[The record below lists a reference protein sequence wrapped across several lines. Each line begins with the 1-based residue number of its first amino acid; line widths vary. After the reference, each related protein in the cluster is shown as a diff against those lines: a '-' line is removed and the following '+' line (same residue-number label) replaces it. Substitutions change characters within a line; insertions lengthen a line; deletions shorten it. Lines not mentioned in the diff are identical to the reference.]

1 MYLLDTNVVSEFR
14 RKKPHGAVLKWLEQ
28 AKDIDLFI
36 CAYTVAEI
44 QIGIEKTREN
54 DPDKAADL
62 EDWLDLIISAYP
74 VLSLDEKIFRHW
86 AKLIQNKPAHLRED
100 ALIAATA
107 KIHSLIVVTRNES
120 DFKQFGVEVLNPFKF

>member
-28 AKDIDLFI
+28 AKDVKLHI

-44 QIGIEKTREN
+44 QIGIEKTRRS
-54 DPDKAADL
+54 DPVKATDL
-62 EDWLDLIISAYP
+62 EVWLEKIIDSYP
-74 VLSLDEKIFRHW
+74 ILSLDEKIFRIW
-86 AKLIQNKPAHLRED
+86 AKIIYGKPTHHRED

-107 KIHSLIVVTRNES
+107 IQHRLIVVTRNEK
-120 DFKQFGVEVLNPFKF
+120 DFKQFGIEVLNPFKL